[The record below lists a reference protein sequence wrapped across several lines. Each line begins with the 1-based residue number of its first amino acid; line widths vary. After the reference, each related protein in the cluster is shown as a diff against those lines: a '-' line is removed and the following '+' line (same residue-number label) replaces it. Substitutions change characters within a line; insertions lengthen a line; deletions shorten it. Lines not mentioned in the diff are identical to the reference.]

1 VTASATDR
9 QTPRGERETTMTRK
23 LMALE
28 RLTTARRAGIEYR
41 PQAIDSWLE
50 LATGGEVRRYWR
62 PWMGAMP
69 GWAVRS

>member
-1 VTASATDR
+1 
-9 QTPRGERETTMTRK
+9 
-23 LMALE
+23 MALE